1 MFQNGDEVKVIC
13 GDHEG
18 ATGTIISIIKGRD
31 LPDGAEVQEPFYIIK
46 LQSKEVATITGEC
59 LEIKP
64 SS

>member
-31 LPDGAEVQEPFYIIK
+31 LPDGAEVQVTSDVNNGHET
-46 LQSKEVATITGEC
+46 SHAATR
-59 LEIKP
+59 P
-64 SS
+64 A